1 NQEGRGVLRWI
12 GVIALV
18 LSLHLASHRQASA
31 SRTRTP
37 RSYARMLVLKRWHTT
52 SEWRAADAIV
62 RPESSWDPCEHY
74 PSTHDCRYTG
84 SSSCG
89 IPQANPCPLSWRG
102 RLFQTRWA
110 QV

>member
-1 NQEGRGVLRWI
+1 
-12 GVIALV
+12 
-18 LSLHLASHRQASA
+18 
-31 SRTRTP
+31 
-37 RSYARMLVLKRWHTT
+37 MLVLKRWHTI

-62 RPESSWDPCEHY
+62 RPESGWDPCEHY

-110 QV
+110 QVRWFVAYVANRYGDPLRALAYRRIHNSY